1 MNKKMKTSINLYA
14 STILVALLLVLLT
27 LGYKRYNESITL
39 YVPACGI
46 EAECEEVFTL
56 RSSRLQAVIDKPGI
70 AAWYGKYIL
79 DHARQDFNGLWN
91 ISPWDNV
98 IFGTVHYRCTYITT
112 GYSDRGIRA
121 KDGEL
126 PDADLYLCTCV
137 PGGEEFE
144 IYIVGLEREQ
154 FHPPCSG
161 AGGADQSY

>member
-1 MNKKMKTSINLYA
+1 MKAIIIFVSAIMAALT
-14 STILVALLLVLLT
+14 TILIS
-27 LGYKRYNESITL
+27 GFRKYDEPITL
-39 YVPACGI
+39 SIPACGI
-46 EAECEEVFTL
+46 EVECDEVFTP
-56 RSSRLQAVIDKPGI
+56 RSARLQAVIDKPGI

-79 DHARQDFNGLWN
+79 DHAGQEFNGLWN
-91 ISPWDNV
+91 ISPVDKV
-98 IFGTVHYRCTYITT
+98 IFGTVHYRCTAITT

-154 FHPPCSG
+154 
-161 AGGADQSY
+161 